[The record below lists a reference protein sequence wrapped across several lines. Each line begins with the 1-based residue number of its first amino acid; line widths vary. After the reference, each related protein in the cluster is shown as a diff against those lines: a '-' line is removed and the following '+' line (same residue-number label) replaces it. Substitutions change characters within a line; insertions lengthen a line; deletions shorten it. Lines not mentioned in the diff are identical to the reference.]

1 MQRVKA
7 IIVLL
12 LIWILT
18 IGAERGENPNSV
30 DLTTMEKMH
39 TTAYNLHGTTATGGT
54 TRKGICACNTHV
66 GDLALIYSTN
76 GDFLGIYEV
85 TDTGGTDGLKAGTV
99 IDVWFDTYEECEEWM
114 RLTEGKCYVQWV
126 HGEG

>member
-1 MQRVKA
+1 
-7 IIVLL
+7 
-12 LIWILT
+12 
-18 IGAERGENPNSV
+18 
-30 DLTTMEKMH
+30 
-39 TTAYNLHGTTATGGT
+39 
-54 TRKGICACNTHV
+54 V